1 LARDCAAL
9 ANEGG
14 GKILLGVTDKRPRRV
29 VGSDAFS
36 EPGRTVAGLIK
47 RLGIQI
53 TSEEIR
59 HAGGRVLVFYVPPRP
74 LGVPI
79 QYDGVFWSRAGDE
92 LRPLSPDRL
101 RTVFQESGP
110 DFSAEL
116 HPGAG
121 FDDLDLVLVERF
133 REMWMRK
140 SGNVALASV
149 APRQLLEDAEL
160 LAGDRVTHAALVL
173 FGTHPALGRH
183 LAQAEVVFE
192 YRSSE
197 ASIPYQQ
204 RIEFRSGFLG
214 YLDELWNTIN
224 LRNEALQYREGFFVG
239 NIPAFNEAV
248 VREALL
254 NALAHRDYRLPGSI
268 FVRQFPRRLEIAS
281 PGGFPPGI
289 NAGNMLWRQ
298 SPRNRRIADACAKC
312 GLVERSGQ
320 GANRM
325 FEESIKEGKP
335 RPDFTGTDD
344 FQVELAL
351 RGEIQNPAFLGF
363 LQKIGAERL
372 ATFGTRDILVLD
384 AVQREEPL
392 PEDLKERLP
401 HLLDEGVIER
411 IGRGRG
417 SRLILSRG
425 LYAFMGKGGIY
436 TRQRGLDR
444 ETNKTLLLR
453 HIEENTV
460 TGSGLPELQQVLP
473 ALSRFQVQ
481 KLIQELRA
489 EGRIRLWP
497 PATRRGARWSHRTQ
511 RREAP
516 FNAIPSFGTKPA
528 QNGRSIRRVFMDLY
542 ARDKKPI
549 GRAIGSIRDR
559 KVSPLM
565 TPRSDP
571 PYELEVAR
579 TDFSQAV
586 EIVAGLMGKQA
597 SGVSLQF
604 EDGWLWIESGA
615 GIAKTPARGTW
626 PLTIIV
632 GRSWVRRL
640 AKNMP
645 AGDPIH
651 LRDEEGRL
659 YANRYSEPCRRTAA
673 KQPINPKGPELDKIM
688 EAARILKPLRITK
701 WDLALLVVEARGKG
715 KPSWSEEDKKMIAM
729 IAKAWMLLAPL
740 GVETA
745 DLRRLVNDAVRNAWK

>member
-1 LARDCAAL
+1 MSATLEELDAWLSEPEAERLEFKEAKANFHFETLAKYCAAL

-14 GKILLGVTDKRPRRV
+14 GKILLGVTDRRPRRV
-29 VGSDAFS
+29 VGSNAFS
-36 EPGRTVAGLIK
+36 EPGRTVAGLIS

-59 HAGGRVLVFYVPPRP
+59 HANGRVLVFHVPPRP
-74 LGVPI
+74 VGMPI

-101 RTVFQESGP
+101 RRVFQESGP

-116 HPGAG
+116 HPDAG
-121 FDDLDLVLVERF
+121 LDDLDPALVERF

-140 SGNVALASV
+140 SGNAALASIT
-149 APRQLLEDAEL
+149 PRQLLEDAEL
-160 LAGDRVTHAALVL
+160 LAGDKITHAALVL
-173 FGTHPALGRH
+173 LGTRPALGRR
-183 LAQAEVVFE
+183 LAQAELVFE

-197 ASIPYQQ
+197 ASIPFQQ
-204 RIEFRSGFLG
+204 RIEFRSGFLE
-214 YLDELWNTIN
+214 YLDELWSTIN
-224 LRNEALQYREGFFVG
+224 LRNEVLHYREGFFVG
-239 NIPAFNEAV
+239 DIPAFNEAV
-248 VREALL
+248 VREAVL

-268 FVRQFPRRLEIAS
+268 FVRQFPRRLEIVS

-344 FQVELAL
+344 YQVELTL

-392 PEDLKERLP
+392 AEDLKDRLP

-425 LYAFMGKGGIY
+425 LYDFMGKGGIY

-453 HIEENTV
+453 HIEENAA

-497 PATRRGARWSHRTQ
+497 PATRRGARWFPS
-511 RREAP
+511 
-516 FNAIPSFGTKPA
+516 NA
-528 QNGRSIRRVFMDLY
+528 
-542 ARDKKPI
+542 
-549 GRAIGSIRDR
+549 
-559 KVSPLM
+559 
-565 TPRSDP
+565 TPGG
-571 PYELEVAR
+571 
-579 TDFSQAV
+579 AV
-586 EIVAGLMGKQA
+586 
-597 SGVSLQF
+597 
-604 EDGWLWIESGA
+604 
-615 GIAKTPARGTW
+615 
-626 PLTIIV
+626 
-632 GRSWVRRL
+632 
-640 AKNMP
+640 
-645 AGDPIH
+645 
-651 LRDEEGRL
+651 
-659 YANRYSEPCRRTAA
+659 
-673 KQPINPKGPELDKIM
+673 
-688 EAARILKPLRITK
+688 
-701 WDLALLVVEARGKG
+701 
-715 KPSWSEEDKKMIAM
+715 
-729 IAKAWMLLAPL
+729 
-740 GVETA
+740 
-745 DLRRLVNDAVRNAWK
+745 